1 MKKIMIA
8 VCAVA
13 VAAVAQAACINWGGA
28 ISQPDGATELAANTM
43 AYLVYSDASFVGT
56 GASFDGTKLTKG
68 SDTLAT
74 MVSSHSIT
82 ASEATNWEFSETYTK
97 AGSDVNGY
105 YAVLISDNGA
115 QPKYSFYALEQ
126 VTGTTAA
133 SPTTSRLVDWSMAPS
148 GLAASGYIVTGS
160 VPEPTSGLLLLLGM
174 AGLALKRRRA

>member
-13 VAAVAQAACINWGGA
+13 VAAVAQAAALNWGGA
-28 ISQPDGATELAANTM
+28 ISDPTGTSELSAGTM

-56 GASFDGTKLTKG
+56 GATFDGTKLTKG

-82 ASEATNWEFSETYTK
+82 ASEAANWEFLETYGNPGK
-97 AGSDVNGY
+97 DVNGY

-115 QPKYSFYALEQ
+115 QPKYSFYALDQ
-126 VTGTTAA
+126 VTGTTAS
-133 SPTTSRLVDWSMAPS
+133 SPTTSRLVDWTAAPS
-148 GLAASGYIVTGS
+148 GLAASGYIVES

-174 AGLALKRRRA
+174 AGLALKRKRA

>member
-13 VAAVAQAACINWGGA
+13 VAAVAQAAALNWGGA
-28 ISQPDGATELAANTM
+28 ISDPTGTTELSAGTM

-82 ASEATNWEFSETYTK
+82 ASEATNWEFMETYGNPGK
-97 AGSDVNGY
+97 DVNGY
-105 YAVLISDNGA
+105 FAVLISDNGA
-115 QPKYSFYALEQ
+115 QPKYSFYALDQ
-126 VTGTTAA
+126 VTGTTAS
-133 SPTTSRLVDWSMAPS
+133 SPTTSRVVSWADAPT

-174 AGLALKRRRA
+174 AGLALRRKRA

>member
-1 MKKIMIA
+1 MKKLMIA

-13 VAAVAQAACINWGGA
+13 FTASVQAASILWGGA
-28 ISQPDGATELAANTM
+28 VSEPDGATEVAANTM

-82 ASEATNWEFSETYTK
+82 ASEATNWEFMETYGNPGK
-97 AGSDVNGY
+97 DVNGY
-105 YAVLISDNGA
+105 FAVLISDNGA
-115 QPKYSFYALEQ
+115 QPKYSFYALDQ
-126 VTGTTAA
+126 VTGTTAS
-133 SPTTSRLVDWSMAPS
+133 SPTTSRVVSWADAPT
-148 GLAASGYIVTGS
+148 GLATSGYIVTGS